1 MNKIKIGIPKSA
13 LQNHIEELFLNAGY
27 KFEVKDRPSS
37 IVVDDK
43 EIEFFLSG
51 SYEIPKLIKNG
62 VLDAG
67 IVSSGMILE
76 SGEKDVVSVSEIGT
90 PSSAWK
96 ETKIV
101 IAVSNNSKIKT
112 VKDLEG
118 KKIITRLTGIADKFL
133 KDNKLSNVK
142 IEFSQG
148 TNEQKVPELADA
160 VIEFSNTG
168 DTLKFYN
175 LRILS
180 VISEEAN
187 IISLIANKDSLKNNW
202 KREKI
207 EDIGL
212 LLKGAR
218 LASDYAGLMFHAS
231 NDMMEDVLKILPSLK
246 KPTITHLR
254 GENWFDVFTVAEK
267 GKIREIIPRL
277 KKIGCTDII
286 EFPLKK
292 LII

>member
-13 LQNHIEELFLNAGY
+13 LQNHVEELFLNAGY
-27 KFEVKDRPSS
+27 KFEVKERPSS
-37 IVVDDK
+37 IISDDK

-67 IVSSGMILE
+67 IVSSGMMLE
-76 SGEKDVVSVSEIGT
+76 SGEKDIVKVADIGI
-90 PSSAWK
+90 PQSAWK
-96 ETKIV
+96 KTRIV
-101 IAVSNNSKIKT
+101 LAVSDNSKIKT
-112 VKDLEG
+112 IKDLEG
-118 KKIITRLTGIADKFL
+118 KKIITRLTRIADKFL
-133 KDNKLSNVK
+133 KENNLSNTKV
-142 IEFSQG
+142 EFSQG

-175 LRILS
+175 LRVLS

-187 IISLIANKDSLKNNW
+187 IISLISSKDSLKNSW
-202 KREKI
+202 KKEKI
-207 EDIGL
+207 EDVAL

-218 LASDYAGLMFHAS
+218 LASDYAGLMLHAS
-231 NDMMEDVLKILPSLK
+231 NDMMKSVLKILPSLK

-254 GENWFDVFTVAEK
+254 GENWFDIFTVAEK
-267 GKIREIIPRL
+267 DKTREIIPKL